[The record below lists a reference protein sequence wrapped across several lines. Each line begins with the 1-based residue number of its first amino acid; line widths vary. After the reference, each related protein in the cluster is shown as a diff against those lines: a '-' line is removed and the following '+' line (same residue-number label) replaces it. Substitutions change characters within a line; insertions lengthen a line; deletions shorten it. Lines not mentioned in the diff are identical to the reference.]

1 MSFYDIFANMR
12 LKLNSAFR
20 KAAVALLALLLAT
33 FIAISSSRSMAAWA
47 AAQSGDWA
55 RASKLE
61 PGNAAW
67 RCNLG
72 AYQTIVKNDPR
83 AAIPYLEA
91 GVNLNPHNAVC
102 WTALGDAYAQAGD
115 LANERRTL
123 EAALRVEPNDAHIAL
138 NTATIYV
145 NSNEVEGALP
155 LYRLAIQKR
164 PDWAGQILPNIW
176 FHDPNAEELLARA
189 IPPLPGPRLAL
200 LKLLADHGQW
210 TSAEVVWRHIMAS
223 DPSFPSKDALFYVD
237 ALLAN
242 HDVATAMAAWQQLA
256 SRDKQLSE
264 RVSKGNLIVNPGFES
279 VILNGGFDWIYQR
292 VDGVDVS
299 VDTGEFHSGNRSLM
313 LNFDT
318 QGLEVTGLKQF
329 VPVEPGSRYSFS
341 AWIRAD
347 SVESANGPRFA
358 FLDPATHQAVFSM
371 DDAIGSFPWR
381 SINGEFITP
390 PGVNLLELSVVRNPA
405 SSRIRGKVWIDDL
418 ELVRNP

>member
-1 MSFYDIFANMR
+1 MR

-20 KAAVALLALLLAT
+20 KATAALLVLLLGA
-33 FIAISSSRSMAAWA
+33 FIAVSSGRTMAAWA
-47 AAQSGDWA
+47 AAQSGDWL

-67 RCNLG
+67 QCNVG
-72 AYQTIVKNDPR
+72 AYQTIITNDPR
-83 AAIPYLEA
+83 AAIPYLES

-102 WTALGDAYAQAGD
+102 WTALGDAYAHAGD
-115 LANERRTL
+115 PVNERRTL

-145 NSNEVEGALP
+145 NSNEVERALP
-155 LYRLAIQKR
+155 LYRLVIQKR
-164 PDWAGQILPNIW
+164 PDWIGQILPNIW
-176 FHDPNAEELLARA
+176 FHDPNPEELLARA
-189 IPPLPGPRLAL
+189 IPPVPGPRLAL

-210 TSAEVVWRHIMAS
+210 TSADVVWRRILES
-223 DPSFPSKDALFYVD
+223 KQPFQSKDALFYVD

-242 HDVATAMAAWQQLA
+242 HDVTAAATTWQELA

-264 RVSKGNLIVNPGFES
+264 RLSKGNLIVNPGFES
-279 VILNGGFDWIYQR
+279 AILNGGFDWIYQR

-318 QGLEVTGLKQF
+318 EGLEVTGLKQF
-329 VPVEPGSRYSFS
+329 VPVEAGSRYSFS
-341 AWIRAD
+341 AWVRAD
-347 SVESANGPRFA
+347 SVDSANGPRFA
-358 FLDPATHQAVFSM
+358 FLDPQTHQAVFST

-381 SINGEFITP
+381 PINGEFTTP
-390 PGVNLLELSVVRNPA
+390 TGVNLLELSVVRNPA

>member
-1 MSFYDIFANMR
+1 
-12 LKLNSAFR
+12 
-20 KAAVALLALLLAT
+20 
-33 FIAISSSRSMAAWA
+33 
-47 AAQSGDWA
+47 
-55 RASKLE
+55 
-61 PGNAAW
+61 
-67 RCNLG
+67 
-72 AYQTIVKNDPR
+72 
-83 AAIPYLEA
+83 
-91 GVNLNPHNAVC
+91 
-102 WTALGDAYAQAGD
+102 
-115 LANERRTL
+115 
-123 EAALRVEPNDAHIAL
+123 
-138 NTATIYV
+138 
-145 NSNEVEGALP
+145 
-155 LYRLAIQKR
+155 
-164 PDWAGQILPNIW
+164 
-176 FHDPNAEELLARA
+176 
-189 IPPLPGPRLAL
+189 
-200 LKLLADHGQW
+200 
-210 TSAEVVWRHIMAS
+210 MAS

-358 FLDPATHQAVFSM
+358 FL
-371 DDAIGSFPWR
+371 
-381 SINGEFITP
+381 
-390 PGVNLLELSVVRNPA
+390 
-405 SSRIRGKVWIDDL
+405 
-418 ELVRNP
+418 